1 MAKYRVL
8 TKSYIDSAIVNEG
21 DVIEYDGEASANLE
35 LIEPEEAEPV
45 AKAKGGKKGAA
56 QPVAPEGSDLV

>member
-8 TKSYIDSAIVNEG
+8 TKSYIDSSIVNEG
-21 DVIEYDGEASANLE
+21 DIVEYDGVASDNLE
-35 LIEPEEAEPV
+35 LIGPEEAEPA

>member
-8 TKSYIDSAIVNEG
+8 TKSYIDGSIVDEG
-21 DVIEYDGEASANLE
+21 DIIEYEGEASGNLE
-35 LIEPEEAEPV
+35 LIEPE